1 MGYVDELPV
10 GLSIFGRQWS
20 EGELIDIAYLYEQA
34 TKHRRAPKY
43 IEKYNQYI
51 IYYKTKM
58 DT

>member
-43 IEKYNQYI
+43 IEK
-51 IYYKTKM
+51 
-58 DT
+58 